1 MKTMK
6 FCPVFLSFYALN
18 VAFMMLNYNTVLT
31 KTQGVSLEG
40 GKKRKKKK
48 ESKQPQR
55 KKTKCPCMLSYIQC
69 PFKHKFN

>member
-40 GKKRKKKK
+40 GKNVKKK

-55 KKTKCPCMLSYIQC
+55 KKNKMSMHAKLYTVS
-69 PFKHKFN
+69 F

>member
-6 FCPVFLSFYALN
+6 FCPVFLFFYALN

-40 GKKRKKKK
+40 GKKRKKKG
-48 ESKQPQR
+48 KQTTT
-55 KKTKCPCMLSYIQC
+55 KKKNKMSMHAKLYTVS
-69 PFKHKFN
+69 F